1 MPQVQLSTNTRRW
14 DVLPEVS
21 SDHALPTIQA
31 ADPKNDTNVH
41 VTRDRNLAKLVFA
54 GSGDNLT
61 ASVSLYGWSQL
72 QSSHWMPTLIG
83 KFALTCGATQGLAGA
98 PIDTTDFL
106 VDTIALND
114 GDESVRIISGIA
126 GETASIT
133 CDLEGAERLEIRV
146 TDLGGSG
153 ESTSLKTA
161 VSMF

>member
-1 MPQVQLSTNTRRW
+1 
-14 DVLPEVS
+14 
-21 SDHALPTIQA
+21 
-31 ADPKNDTNVH
+31 
-41 VTRDRNLAKLVFA
+41 
-54 GSGDNLT
+54 
-61 ASVSLYGWSQL
+61 
-72 QSSHWMPTLIG
+72 MPTLIG

>member
-14 DVLPEVS
+14 DVLAEAT
-21 SDHALPTIQA
+21 SDHAQPIIQT
-31 ADPKNDTNVH
+31 ADPKNDPNVH

-54 GSGDNLT
+54 TSADNLT

-72 QSSHWMPTLIG
+72 QGGHWMPTLIG
-83 KFALTCGATQGLAGA
+83 KFALTGGAIAGLAGA
-98 PIDTTDFL
+98 PINQTCYL

-133 CDLEGAERLEIRV
+133 CDLEGADRLEVRAH
-146 TDLGGSG
+146 DLGGTG
-153 ESTSLKTA
+153 ESAKLVTA